1 MTSRVVDQLGTLDE
15 LHRQGVLSDTEYEAA
30 RARVSAQVDELGTDP
45 EDSENGIDW
54 DDQWDEWRDLDEVGR
69 SRFPG
74 ASFVSRLLL
83 VLAVL
88 TAVLGIVGSIVT
100 AASISTVSSQ
110 AAVGIGFGSVIS
122 VAIVSGLLAAAGY
135 GLRALVATWCET
147 WQARIDQAGD
157 ED

>member
-1 MTSRVVDQLGTLDE
+1 MTGQVVDQLGTLDK
-15 LHRQGVLSDTEYEAA
+15 LHRQGILSDTEYEAA
-30 RARVSAQVDELGTDP
+30 RARLSAQVDELGTGRDP
-45 EDSENGIDW
+45 ENSEDGIDW
-54 DDQWDEWRDLDEVGR
+54 DDQWDDLDEIGR

-74 ASFVSRLLL
+74 ASFASRLLL

-88 TAVLGIVGSIVT
+88 TAVLGIIGSIVT
-100 AASISTVSSQ
+100 AASISTVSSP
-110 AAVGIGFGSVIS
+110 AAVGIGFASVIS

-147 WQARIDQAGD
+147 WQARIDQVGD